1 MKLLFESW
9 RKHTNL
15 LEEQL
20 LIEGRISD
28 AERKYPELAK
38 KREELDG
45 ESLLDTLIA
54 ADPSGNQKYLM
65 WAARTVR
72 RGMDSAETEAKY
84 RPFWG
89 KLWPED
95 ADDDLYSPWGIA
107 KNLAGDLTKFHK
119 LLAFIPA
126 EKRDI
131 NAIQNSAELTS
142 VVNIANMKKETKE
155 GEKQKSAEEREKAA
169 GESTIVEK
177 NDYYTMIRPES
188 KHASCYYGKG
198 ATWCISAT
206 QSENYFD
213 SYTSEGK
220 TFYFVFF
227 ANLSNV
233 NKYKKIALVVNSAG
247 DYEEAFDAE
256 NNNLNPDEVID
267 AIIQNMLYEKQD
279 TGALEM
285 FRYTEGDRYTDE
297 PLDRDKADFIKV
309 VKELGIS
316 WDDALAATKIGFDGE
331 AENANSAVRDK
342 AALWFRDMKREAEL
356 DASENPAG
364 PKEEEYE
371 ELLRAYEREASHIQ
385 VSLNF
390 PYETGASQTYW
401 EASIHV
407 DVGEIMLEH
416 PIVRDNRLKWRI
428 NPEETTDEQDE
439 EIKEAVDNALT
450 TVDLW
455 PDEVEQSYDSNME
468 FYVRISNDGGGL
480 DEFESYLDNISY
492 LDNKFDPD
500 FIDALIKELMEKEL
514 IGRDPKEEEYWP
526 DPEEK
531 KKQLEL
537 PLQENKRRIR
547 IVFRSKK

>member
-107 KNLAGDLTKFHK
+107 KNLAGDLAKFHK

-131 NAIQNSAELTS
+131 NAIQNSAELTG
-142 VVNIANMKKETKE
+142 VVNVANMKKETKE
-155 GEKQKSAEEREKAA
+155 GEKRRGTEEREKA
-169 GESTIVEK
+169 GKESTIVAD

-188 KHASCYYGKG
+188 EHASCYYGKG
-198 ATWCISAT
+198 TKWCISAV
-206 QSENYFD
+206 QSQNYFD

-220 TFYFVFF
+220 SFYFVFF
-227 ANLSNV
+227 ANLSND
-233 NKYKKIALVVNSAG
+233 NKYKKIALVVDSSR

-256 NNNLNPDEVID
+256 DNSLYPHEVVD
-267 AIIQNMLYEKQD
+267 ALIQNMLFEKQD

-285 FRYTEGDRYTDE
+285 FRFTEGDRYTDA

-309 VKELGIS
+309 VKELGIP
-316 WDDALAATKIGFDGE
+316 WDDALAQTKRGFEGE
-331 AENANSAVRDK
+331 ADNASEAIRNK
-342 AALWFRDMKREAEL
+342 AELWFRDMKKEAETE
-356 DASENPAG
+356 ARENPAG
-364 PKEEEYE
+364 PSEEEYE
-371 ELLRAYEREASHIQ
+371 ELLRAYEQEASHIQ

-390 PYETGASQTYW
+390 PSETGASQTYW
-401 EASIHV
+401 EATLHV
-407 DVGEIMLEH
+407 DVEDIMLEH

-439 EIKEAVDNALT
+439 EIKEAVDSALT

-455 PDEVEQSYDSNME
+455 PDEIEQSYNSNTE
-468 FYVRISNDGGGL
+468 FYVRLGSDGGSL
-480 DEFESYLDNISY
+480 DAFESFLDNLSY

-514 IGRDPKEEEYWP
+514 IGVDPREREYWP

-537 PLQENKRRIR
+537 PLQENKRKIR